1 MGDENVGLNVKS
13 KAPPPNT
20 CPWERLELLLDCNPE
35 LELLA
40 VSLDE
45 VSIELSME
53 ESDTEVFRVPSW
65 DLISFS

>member
-20 CPWERLELLLDCNPE
+20 CPWDKLEPLVDCSPE
-35 LELLA
+35 LVLLA
-40 VSLDE
+40 VSLEEE

-53 ESDTEVFRVPSW
+53 ESETEVFRVPS
-65 DLISFS
+65 